1 VRHRL
6 RVAGSTREI
15 FSNGALREI
24 QRLSGGVPRLINII
38 SDRALLG
45 AFTEDRHLV
54 SASVVRRAAG
64 EVFGRS
70 FQPRWLP
77 WTAAAGVTAIIITS
91 AALLLPRLLA
101 ARAPAP
107 VVAAAPPP
115 PPAPVKAPAPDLDKL
130 LGTYAAETDPDN
142 AFNKLFALWSLRYV
156 AGTVDP
162 CSQAQQAGLEC
173 LTQRGSLA
181 QLRLFNRPAVL
192 NLIDSAGH
200 AHQVVLA
207 GLDDEHAQVDLGGAQ
222 REVGIGD
229 LSRSWFGDYV
239 LLWRPAAGGSQPLA
253 LGAHNA
259 RVRWLRDSLRRVNGL
274 PAEQAPNDRFDPELV
289 TLVEE
294 FQRKNRLAVDGI
306 AGVQTQVALDAAL
319 NDAATPFLRNSGG
332 S

>member
-1 VRHRL
+1 
-6 RVAGSTREI
+6 
-15 FSNGALREI
+15 
-24 QRLSGGVPRLINII
+24 
-38 SDRALLG
+38 
-45 AFTEDRHLV
+45 
-54 SASVVRRAAG
+54 
-64 EVFGRS
+64 
-70 FQPRWLP
+70 
-77 WTAAAGVTAIIITS
+77 
-91 AALLLPRLLA
+91 
-101 ARAPAP
+101 
-107 VVAAAPPP
+107 VAAVP
-115 PPAPVKAPAPDLDKL
+115 PPAPAPAPIAPAPDLDKL
-130 LGTYAAETDPDN
+130 LGTYGAETDPDN

-162 CSQAQQAGLEC
+162 CTQAQQAGLEC

-192 NLIDSAGH
+192 NVIDSTGH

-253 LGAHNA
+253 LGARNA
-259 RVRWLRDSLRRVNGL
+259 RVRWLRDSLRQVNGL
-274 PAEQAPNDRFDPELV
+274 PAEQVPNDRFDPDLV
-289 TLVEE
+289 ALVEE
-294 FQRKNRLAVDGI
+294 FQRRNRLAVDGI

-319 NDAATPFLRNSGG
+319 NDSATPFLRNSGG

>member
-6 RVAGSTREI
+6 RVAGATREI
-15 FSNGALREI
+15 FANGALREI

-38 SDRALLG
+38 SDRAVLG

-64 EVFGRS
+64 EVFGRT

-77 WTAAAGVTAIIITS
+77 WTAAAGVAAIAITS
-91 AALLLPRLLA
+91 VALLLPRFLA

-107 VVAAAPPP
+107 VVAALPAAPA
-115 PPAPVKAPAPDLDKL
+115 PAPVAPAPDLDKL
-130 LGTYAAETDPDN
+130 LGTYVAETDPDN

-192 NLIDSAGH
+192 NVIDSSGR

-222 REVGIGD
+222 REIGIGD

-239 LLWRPAAGGSQPLA
+239 LLWRPATGGSQPLA
-253 LGAHNA
+253 LGARNA

-274 PAEQAPNDRFDPELV
+274 PADPVTNDRFDPELV
-289 TLVEE
+289 ALVED
-294 FQRKNRLAVDGI
+294 FQRRHRLAVDGI